1 VSSLSTT
8 DCFSER
14 RACARR
20 IEITVRAHKSTPGHR
35 ERHRDDEMIEKR
47 ACVARGS
54 FLSAPEPRRTTKGEG
69 GTLSFLITRE
79 FSTDGASACTRIRMR
94 RRRQIPLWW
103 AHVRVMGHYACIREI
118 MRLICISERGDVC
131 AATMRK
137 RGKLAATETASS
149 ADN

>member
-1 VSSLSTT
+1 
-8 DCFSER
+8 
-14 RACARR
+14 
-20 IEITVRAHKSTPGHR
+20 
-35 ERHRDDEMIEKR
+35 MIEKR
-47 ACVARGS
+47 ACLARGVVFVS
-54 FLSAPEPRRTTKGEG
+54 FVEPRRTTKEG
-69 GTLSFLITRE
+69 GEALSFLITRE

-137 RGKLAATETASS
+137 RGKLAATETASF